1 MDFPDFMTKHAETRL
16 TALDVSRARLPA
28 IAEGWSK
35 DGVAICDEDIQS
47 NFLSRVLIIDDEQ
60 EICEE
65 MAAILEDAGFTCDV
79 ARDAD
84 QAISMLRAEAGISI
98 VISDLKM
105 PGMGGLEMIR
115 RLRQILPES
124 RGLGVIIMT
133 GHAGRKEPIDA
144 LRLGAMEFLLKPVEA
159 TALIAATV
167 KVSEALGLRQ
177 MEKCFQGMLRQKVAD
192 QTAEL
197 TSLNTKLGESN
208 RALEIANKAKTEFL
222 MLISHELRTP
232 LNAIIG
238 FSELMAMTN
247 MENSKEDTA
256 EAGSIIAAQG
266 KKLLAIVITIL
277 ELIDMENGDFKL
289 VSTDVD
295 VSDVIDR
302 VVAVYK
308 PQAKKSFIDIVVEK
322 RVSLPIVTAD
332 QRCLVQAI
340 GNVLSNAIQFSN
352 KGEDIIV
359 AAVVSGPII
368 KVTVSDSGRGMTKQ
382 ERLIAMEPFRQVDGS
397 YSKEVY
403 GLGLGLNISKLM
415 TELNGGHMEIQSRKG
430 VGTKVTLS
438 IPHGWRAT

>member
-16 TALDVSRARLPA
+16 TALDVSCARLPA

-35 DGVAICDEDIQS
+35 DGTAICDEDIQS
-47 NFLSRVLIIDDEQ
+47 NYLSRVLIIDDEQ

-84 QAISMLRAEAGISI
+84 QAISMLRADAGISI

-124 RGLGVIIMT
+124 HGLGVIIMT
-133 GHAGRKEPIDA
+133 GHAGRKETIDA

-167 KVSEALGLRQ
+167 KVSEVLGLRQ

-232 LNAIIG
+232 LNAIIC

-247 MENSKEDTA
+247 TENSKEDTA

-289 VSTDVD
+289 VNTDVD

-308 PQAKKSFIDIVVEK
+308 PQAKKSFIDIIVEK

-340 GNVLSNAIQFSN
+340 GNVLSNAIKFSN

>member
-1 MDFPDFMTKHAETRL
+1 
-16 TALDVSRARLPA
+16 
-28 IAEGWSK
+28 
-35 DGVAICDEDIQS
+35 
-47 NFLSRVLIIDDEQ
+47 
-60 EICEE
+60 
-65 MAAILEDAGFTCDV
+65 
-79 ARDAD
+79 
-84 QAISMLRAEAGISI
+84 
-98 VISDLKM
+98 
-105 PGMGGLEMIR
+105 
-115 RLRQILPES
+115 
-124 RGLGVIIMT
+124 
-133 GHAGRKEPIDA
+133 
-144 LRLGAMEFLLKPVEA
+144 MEFLLKPVEA